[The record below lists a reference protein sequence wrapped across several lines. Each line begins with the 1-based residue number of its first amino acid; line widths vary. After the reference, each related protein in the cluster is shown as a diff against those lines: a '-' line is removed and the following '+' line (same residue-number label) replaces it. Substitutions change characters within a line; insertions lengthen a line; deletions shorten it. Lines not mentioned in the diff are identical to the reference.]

1 MNSLEMKKKEK
12 EYILQTYNRNDLCLT
27 SGKGAICY
35 TPEGKELIDFSS
47 GIGVNSLGFC
57 DTGWVEA
64 ISKQAAMLQHVS
76 NLFYTEPC
84 VNVAEMLVER
94 SGMKRVFFANS
105 GAEANEGAIKTA
117 RKYGNTKYG
126 NGRNEIITLDN
137 SFHGRTMATITAT
150 GQKHYHKFFDPFV
163 QGFTYIEA
171 NDLSQLQDSIND
183 KTCAIIIETVQ
194 GEGGV
199 LPLDKNYV
207 KQVEQLCKDKDIL
220 FIIDEVQTG
229 IGRTGT
235 LFSYEQFDVTP
246 DIVTVA
252 KGLGAGLP
260 IGAVLFGEK
269 CENVLVYGDH
279 GTTFGAN
286 PVTCAGAE
294 YVLHKIDADFLQEVS
309 KKGEYIKSAIGA
321 MPGVKEVSGLGMML
335 GVSLEG
341 KTAGEVVTNCIQ
353 EGLLLLTAKDR
364 VRLLPPLTITYE
376 EMDKGLEILKKVL
389 SA

>member
-1 MNSLEMKKKEK
+1 MNSIEMKKKEK
-12 EYILQTYNRNDLCLT
+12 EYILQTYNRNDLCLS
-27 SGKGAICY
+27 SGKGAVCT

-57 DTGWVEA
+57 DAGWVDV
-64 ISKQAAMLQHVS
+64 ISKQAAKLQHVS
-76 NLFYTEPC
+76 NLFYTEPGA
-84 VNVAEMLVER
+84 NVAEILVKR
-94 SGMKRVFFANS
+94 TGLKRVFFANS
-105 GAEANEGAIKTA
+105 GAEANEGAIKAA

-126 NGRNEIITLDN
+126 NGRNEIITLYN

-150 GQKHYHKFFDPFV
+150 GQTHYHQYFDPFV
-163 QGFTYIEA
+163 QGFSHVEA
-171 NDLSQLQDSIND
+171 NNLSQLQECITD
-183 KTCAIIIETVQ
+183 KTCAIIIETIQ

-199 LPLDKNYV
+199 LPLDQDYV
-207 KQVEQLCKDKDIL
+207 KGVEKLCKDKDIL
-220 FIIDEVQTG
+220 LIIDEVQTG

-235 LFSYEQFDVTP
+235 LFSYEQFDVNP

-269 CENVLVYGDH
+269 CEKVLAFGDH

-286 PVTCAGAE
+286 PITCAGAE
-294 YVLHKIDADFLQEVS
+294 YVLNQIDADFLKEVS
-309 KKGEYIKSAIGA
+309 NKGKYIKAAILA
-321 MPGVKEVSGLGMML
+321 MPRVKEVSGLGMML

-341 KTAGEVVTNCIQ
+341 KTAGEVATSCIQ
-353 EGLLLLTAKDR
+353 EGLILLTAKDR

-376 EMDKGLEILKKVL
+376 EIDKGLAILKNVL